1 MNTVGYNPSESAAEK
16 LTQLEIALDALCK
29 VAKRDIFVAYPHDN
43 DAIAPYLIEEIKKTV
58 ELL

>member
-1 MNTVGYNPSESAAEK
+1 MNTVPTPLINELEK
-16 LTQLEIALDALCK
+16 LTQLEIALQALCK

-58 ELL
+58 KLL

>member
-1 MNTVGYNPSESAAEK
+1 MNTVPTPLINELEK

-29 VAKRDIFVAYPHDN
+29 VAKREIFVAYPHDN

>member
-1 MNTVGYNPSESAAEK
+1 MNTVPTPLINELEK

-43 DAIAPYLIEEIKKTV
+43 DAIAPYLIKEIKKTV

>member
-1 MNTVGYNPSESAAEK
+1 MNTVPTPLINELEK

-43 DAIAPYLIEEIKKTV
+43 DAIAPYLVEEIKKTV